1 MLRKKITKSKIG
13 SKGFNLTKIWFHL
26 TKISNQS
33 PMFILFI
40 YLFSFFCTSN
50 FLALIILQPET
61 VKLNV
66 TKSYILKD
74 VVGFSGLVQPA
85 FLCAKVVNLVLW
97 IFYMN
102 HEL

>member
-1 MLRKKITKSKIG
+1 MVGDVAEKITKSKIG
-13 SKGFNLTKIWFHL
+13 SKGFNLTKKWFHL
-26 TKISNQS
+26 TEISNQS
-33 PMFILFI
+33 SIFFL
-40 YLFSFFCTSN
+40 FFCTSN